1 MPLEYEELLN
11 RLEGKIKRQ
20 ASEST
25 RFELPVPDVI
35 WVGNKTILRNFAEFA
50 KVLHREQDKILLFLA
65 KELGSP
71 GQIADNRAIFVGKW
85 DQSVFK
91 NLFDVYVK
99 DYVLCP
105 VCNSP
110 DTSITKEKRLTFL
123 VCDACGAKSPVKKTY
138 V

>member
-1 MPLEYEELLN
+1 MLD
-11 RLEGKIKRQ
+11 RLDKKIKRQ
-20 ASEST
+20 IDEKV

-35 WVGNKTILRNFAEFA
+35 WIGNKTILRNFAEFA
-50 KVLHREQDKILLFLA
+50 RVLHREQEKILLFLA

-71 GQIADNRAIFVGKW
+71 GQIADNRAIFIGKW

-91 NLFDVYVK
+91 NLFEVYVK

-110 DTSITKEKRLTFL
+110 DTSIVKEKRLTFL
-123 VCDACGAKSPVKKTY
+123 VCDACGARSSVRKMY

>member
-1 MPLEYEELLN
+1 MVLSYEELLD
-11 RLEGKIKRQ
+11 RLEKKVKRQ
-20 ASEST
+20 SIKAT

-35 WVGNKTILRNFAEFA
+35 WVGNKTILRNFMEFA
-50 KVLHREQDKILLFLA
+50 KVLHREPDKILLFLA

-85 DQSVFK
+85 DQQVFK
-91 NLFDVYVK
+91 NLFDVYLK

-110 DTSITKEKRLTFL
+110 DTSIKKERRLTFL
-123 VCDACGAKSPVKKTY
+123 ICEACGAKSSIKKVY

>member
-1 MPLEYEELLN
+1 MLDRLN
-11 RLEGKIKRQ
+11 KKVKRQ
-20 ASEST
+20 VSEEV
-25 RFELPVPDVI
+25 RFELPIPDVI

-85 DQSVFK
+85 NQEAFK

-110 DTSITKEKRLTFL
+110 DTSIVKEKRLTFL
-123 VCDACGAKSPVKKTY
+123 VCDACGARSPVRKMY